1 MAERGEVRPR
11 SRARSA
17 TGGAGPATKPR
28 ARESAATR
36 KTQKSAEVTQLEGLP
51 LAPLYEASPI
61 GVLLVGRTG
70 KVLAANPAMQ
80 ALVGMTEAELREQ
93 TLTSLVHPD
102 DRWPGEQGGDVR
114 ILAGNRAGNRSLWV
128 HVSETEA
135 ALSGKGAR
143 ARLVLVRDET
153 EERRLSREL
162 ETARAQFQQIAD
174 NVHDGFMLLSPDLE
188 RVMHANARLVALLA
202 GADDGAVDGPAA
214 LDAVHPDD
222 RVRLS
227 GEAGRI
233 ADERVDLQLRLVN
246 DDGSVRAWLHLRMF
260 ALRDPSGEVRNVAG
274 IVEDVTGRKKVAEML
289 AQARQHA
296 ARLVQTVQDPQG
308 IVRGGDPR
316 GLTASGPSPLW
327 LQGGENA
334 EQRAFATRS
343 AALTPREREV
353 MELLVAGGT
362 TKAIAAELALSPKTV
377 EVYRARVMKKM
388 EAPSVAALV
397 RLVLLGSPENG
408 Q

>member
-1 MAERGEVRPR
+1 MAERGEVRPGG
-11 SRARSA
+11 RARSA
-17 TGGAGPATKPR
+17 RGGTESAKPR
-28 ARESAATR
+28 VRSSRATI
-36 KTQKSAEVTQLEGLP
+36 EVSELEGLP

-61 GVLLVGRTG
+61 GVLLVARDG
-70 KVLAANPAMQ
+70 KILSANPAMQ
-80 ALVGMTEAELREQ
+80 TLVGATEKELRGRAV
-93 TLTSLVHPD
+93 TSLVHQED
-102 DRWPGEQGGDVR
+102 AWPGGPGGDVR
-114 ILAGNRAGNRSLWV
+114 LIDQQGTSIWV
-128 HVSETEA
+128 HVSETDA
-135 ALSGKGAR
+135 ALPGKGAR
-143 ARLVLVRDET
+143 ARLVLVRDES
-153 EERRLSREL
+153 EERRLAREL
-162 ETARAQFQQIAD
+162 ATAKAQFQQIAD
-174 NVHDGFMLLSPDLE
+174 NVHDGFMLLAPDLT
-188 RVMHANARLVALLA
+188 RVVHANANLVALFA
-202 GADDGAVDGPAA
+202 GASDGAVDGPAS
-214 LDAVHPDD
+214 LEFLHPDD
-222 RVRLS
+222 VARLS
-227 GEAGRI
+227 KESDRI
-233 ADERVDLQLRLVN
+233 RQERVDLQLRLVHG
-246 DDGSVRAWLHLRMF
+246 DGSVRAWLQTRMF
-260 ALRDPSGEVRNVAG
+260 PLRDPAGEVRHVAA

-334 EQRAFATRS
+334 ERRAFATRS

-362 TKAIAAELALSPKTV
+362 TKAIAAELSLSPKTV

-397 RLVLLGSPENG
+397 RLVLLGSPQEG